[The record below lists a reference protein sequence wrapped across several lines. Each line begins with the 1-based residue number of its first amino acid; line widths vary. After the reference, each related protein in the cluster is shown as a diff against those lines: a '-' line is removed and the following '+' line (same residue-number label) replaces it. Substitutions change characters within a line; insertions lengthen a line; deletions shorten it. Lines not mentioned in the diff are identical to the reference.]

1 MEMVKKTPS
10 ANTSNANDAS
20 QPLGGD
26 AAMGMEVMKVTIE
39 QRQTSGG
46 NANTMKGL
54 TGSDN

>member
-10 ANTSNANDAS
+10 TNTSTGNDAS

-26 AAMGMEVMKVTIE
+26 VALGVDFTKVTIE

>member
-1 MEMVKKTPS
+1 MELEKKTPS
-10 ANTSNANDAS
+10 ANTSTKNDAS

-26 AAMGMEVMKVTIE
+26 AAMGVGFDKLNIE

-54 TGSDN
+54 GGQD

>member
-1 MEMVKKTPS
+1 MEMEKKTPS
-10 ANTSNANDAS
+10 TFIAPGNDAS

-26 AAMGMEVMKVTIE
+26 AAMGVPVQKITIE

-54 TGSDN
+54 GGND